1 MNCFIVQLFHCFNS
15 SNSERSKRVS
25 VYILKVYGSFMKNY
39 FLLFLIFVF
48 ISCSSNQ
55 LVNLRTAKDIVK
67 DYYESGKY
75 EKEMSEVIKD
85 AKEKFDKVEIKKNS
99 VVIFD
104 VDETALNNYGLAKQM
119 DFGYVYELNK
129 KWNEELKAP
138 AIEQTKD
145 LFYYLLN
152 KGTKII
158 FLTGRNYTEYD
169 VTYKNLVQA
178 GYSVFDTL
186 ITQSK
191 EDQNLKSQEFKS
203 KVRIELTNKGY
214 DIVGTVGDQR
224 TDLNGPYSGI
234 QIKLPNYL
242 YEIK

>member
-1 MNCFIVQLFHCFNS
+1 MKYYLIVLLPI
-15 SNSERSKRVS
+15 
-25 VYILKVYGSFMKNY
+25 IL
-39 FLLFLIFVF
+39 

-75 EKEMSEVIKD
+75 NDEMNEVIKD
-85 AKEKFDKVEIKKNS
+85 AKTKFDKVEIKKNS

-104 VDETALNNYGLAKQM
+104 VDETALNNYGLAKLM
-119 DFGYVYELNK
+119 DFGYVYDLNK
-129 KWNEELKAP
+129 KWNEEFKAP
-138 AIEQTKD
+138 AIKETQD
-145 LFYYLLN
+145 LYFHLLN
-152 KGTKII
+152 KGFKII
-158 FLTGRNYTEYD
+158 FLTARNYNEYD
-169 VTYKNLVQA
+169 VTYKNLIQE
-178 GYSVFDTL
+178 GYSGFDTL

-203 KVRIELTNKGY
+203 KVRTELTNKGY
-214 DIVGTVGDQR
+214 EIVGTVGDQW

-234 QIKLPNYL
+234 KIKLPNYL

>member
-1 MNCFIVQLFHCFNS
+1 MNYDKIIV
-15 SNSERSKRVS
+15 
-25 VYILKVYGSFMKNY
+25 
-39 FLLFLIFVF
+39 LLFSLLLIG
-48 ISCSSNQ
+48 CSSTRV
-55 LVNLRTAKDIVK
+55 VNLRTAKDIVK

-75 EKEMSEVIKD
+75 DEELNNVIQI
-85 AKEKFDKVEIKKNS
+85 AKEKFASVKVSENS

-129 KWNEELKAP
+129 KWNQELKAP

-145 LFYYLLN
+145 LYNNLLN
-152 KGTKII
+152 KGFKII
-158 FLTGRNYTEYD
+158 FLTARNSNEYD
-169 VTYKNLVQA
+169 VTYKNLLQA
-178 GYSVFDTL
+178 GFTVFDTL

-191 EDQNLKSQEFKS
+191 ADQKLKSEEFKS
-203 KVRIELTNKGY
+203 KVRTELADKGY
-214 DIVGTVGDQR
+214 EIIGTVGDQW

-234 QIKLPNYL
+234 QIKIPNYL

>member
-1 MNCFIVQLFHCFNS
+1 MNKIFILN
-15 SNSERSKRVS
+15 
-25 VYILKVYGSFMKNY
+25 
-39 FLLFLIFVF
+39 LIVVLTF

-75 EKEMSEVIKD
+75 NEEMKEVISD
-85 AKEKFDKVEIKKNS
+85 AKEKFDKVEVKNNS

-104 VDETALNNYGLAKQM
+104 VDETALNNYGLALQM
-119 DFGYVYELNK
+119 DFGYVYDLNK

-138 AIEQTKD
+138 AIKETQD
-145 LFYYLLN
+145 LYFYLLN
-152 KGTKII
+152 KGFKTI
-158 FLTGRNYTEYD
+158 FLTGRNSNEYE
-169 VTYKNLVQA
+169 VTYKNLIQE
-178 GYSVFDTL
+178 GYTGFDTL

-191 EDQNLKSQEFKS
+191 EDKNLKSQEFKS
-203 KVRIELTNKGY
+203 KIRTELTNQGY
-214 DIVGTVGDQR
+214 EIVGTVGDQW

-234 QIKLPNYL
+234 QVKLPNYL

>member
-1 MNCFIVQLFHCFNS
+1 
-15 SNSERSKRVS
+15 
-25 VYILKVYGSFMKNY
+25 MKYY
-39 FLLFLIFVF
+39 FTIFALAFVL

-55 LVNLRTAKDIVK
+55 LVNLRTSKDIVK
-67 DYYESGKY
+67 EYYESGKY
-75 EKEMSEVIKD
+75 DDEMNEVIKD
-85 AKEKFDKVEIKKNS
+85 AKEKFNKVEIKKNS

-119 DFGYVYELNK
+119 DFGYVYDLNK

-138 AIEQTKD
+138 AIKQTQD
-145 LFYYLLN
+145 LYFYLLN
-152 KGTKII
+152 KGFKII
-158 FLTGRNYTEYD
+158 FLTARNYNEYD
-169 VTYKNLVQA
+169 VTYKNLIQE
-178 GYSVFDTL
+178 GYSGFDTL

-203 KVRIELTNKGY
+203 KVRTELTNKGY
-214 DIVGTVGDQR
+214 EIVGTVGDQW

-234 QIKLPNYL
+234 QIKIPNYL

>member
-1 MNCFIVQLFHCFNS
+1 
-15 SNSERSKRVS
+15 
-25 VYILKVYGSFMKNY
+25 MKNY
-39 FLLFLIFVF
+39 FLLFFVF
-48 ISCSSNQ
+48 ALISCSSNH
-55 LVNLRTAKDIVK
+55 LINLRTAKDAVK

-75 EKEMSEVIKD
+75 DEEMNEVIKD
-85 AKEKFDKVEIKKNS
+85 AKEKFNKVEVKNNL

-104 VDETALNNYGLAKQM
+104 VDETALNNYGLAIQM
-119 DFGYVYELNK
+119 DFGYVYDLNK

-152 KGTKII
+152 KGIKVI

-169 VTYKNLVQA
+169 VTYKNLIQA
-178 GYSVFDTL
+178 GYTEFDTL
-186 ITQSK
+186 LTQR
-191 EDQNLKSQEFKS
+191 EDEQSLKSLEFKS
-203 KVRIELTNKGY
+203 KKRTELTNQGY
-214 DIVGTVGDQR
+214 EIIGTVGDQW

-234 QIKLPNYL
+234 KIKLPNYL